1 MNSGARRVKRF
12 LVVLILIIFFFVG
25 ASCDSSHTFSF
36 NKTIQ
41 QTSEY
46 IEREMENADAV
57 GLSIALVSDNEIVWA
72 QGFGWA
78 DSENRVPATAD
89 SVYMLGSGTKTLT
102 TVALL
107 KLHEQ
112 GLVGLEQPAV
122 RYLPELDLAP
132 RYPGQLQEITVRR
145 LLNHHSG
152 LPGDL
157 YAAGFLFEEPWEAY
171 GCDLY
176 MDFLMRYLSADY
188 PSHPPGEKAT
198 YCNTG
203 FVLAGEIALRQGGDA
218 GETFADFMDR
228 EIFTPLGMN
237 HTSLRVIRENLA
249 RGYGGGQ
256 VSDIK
261 QTNCTF
267 GATGGAFTT
276 VKDIARFMMMI
287 NNGGS
292 TADGTRFLRP
302 DTVAMLGEAERSE
315 LDIDSMFQPGLGLD
329 SMNDPA
335 MSYAGRAWMKSGG
348 TGDYFSLMEMLP
360 DKKLGAVVLT
370 NSDTAENLPWAV
382 VRECLQNA
390 VREKF
395 GLEPKAPILPVD
407 DSENNPARIEGLYV
421 KAFGYDRIVDNGDGT
436 LTRLID
442 AQEANPDTVVLTYR
456 NGTYR
461 AEDRNES
468 LSFKN
473 LRWNGRDYFV
483 MIQSGS
489 SGADRD
495 EYQYGGHVRTI
506 VGEKV
511 TPGPISQAWRG
522 RLGPYVFDN
531 VPWNDIRW
539 GMPFG
544 ILTEKDNLLLWN
556 EENTV
561 VPENDTIGWIAGLNN
576 RGDSSLRMIEEDGM
590 EKLLCGG
597 YRAYPMARVPAI
609 APGAVIEGTVALFE
623 SDWFR
628 VDTVSP
634 GRKVDIAVTTESDQY
649 ALTVFDENGVFMG
662 REMGSISWT
671 TRQGAYFLAISPTP
685 EASGNYTFLMVTPP

>member
-1 MNSGARRVKRF
+1 MNSRARGVRPF
-12 LVVLILIIFFFVG
+12 GVVLVITALFVG
-25 ASCDSSHTFSF
+25 TSCDSSHTFSF
-36 NKTIQ
+36 NTTIQ

-46 IEREMENADAV
+46 IQQEMENANAV

-72 QGFGWA
+72 EGFGWA
-78 DSENRVPATAD
+78 DKENRVPATAD
-89 SVYMLGSGTKTLT
+89 SVFMLGSGTKTLT

-107 KLHEQ
+107 KLYEQ
-112 GLVGLEQPAV
+112 GRVGLDQPAV
-122 RYLPELDLAP
+122 RYLPELDLAS
-132 RYPGQLQEITVRR
+132 RYSDQLQEITVRR

-157 YAAGFLFEEPWEAY
+157 YAAGFLFDDSWETY

-176 MDFLMRYLSADY
+176 MDFLMKYLSTDY

-203 FVLAGEIALRQGGDA
+203 FVLAGEIALRQGREA
-218 GETFADFMDR
+218 GETFTDLMDR
-228 EIFTPLGMN
+228 EIFNPLGMN

-287 NNGGS
+287 NNGGR
-292 TADGTRFLRP
+292 TAEGARFLKP
-302 DTVAMLGEAERSE
+302 ETVAMLGEAERSE

-329 SMNDPA
+329 SMDDPA
-335 MSYAGRAWMKSGG
+335 MRYAGRAWMKSGG
-348 TGDYFSLMEMLP
+348 TGDYFSLIEMLP
-360 DKKLGAVVLT
+360 DKKLGVVVLT
-370 NSDTAENLPWAV
+370 NSDTAQNLPWAV

-395 GLEPKAPILPVD
+395 GLEPKAPILPVY

-442 AQEANPDTVVLTYR
+442 AQQANPDTVVLTYR
-456 NGTYR
+456 NGAYR
-461 AEDRNES
+461 AEHRNES

-522 RLGPYVFDN
+522 RLGLYVFDN

-539 GMPFG
+539 GAPFG

-561 VPENDTIGWIAGLNN
+561 VPENDTTGWIAGLNN
-576 RGDSSLRMIEEDGM
+576 RGDSSLRIIKEDGK

-597 YRAYPMARVPAI
+597 YRAYPMAQVPVV
-609 APGAVIEGTVALFE
+609 APGAVISGTVDLFKT
-623 SDWFR
+623 DWFR
-628 VDTVSP
+628 VDTVLA
-634 GRKVDIAVTTESDQY
+634 GQHVDIEVTTESERY
-649 ALTVFDENGVFMG
+649 ALTLFDENGLFLG
-662 REMGSISWT
+662 REMGAISFIT
-671 TRQGAYFLAISPTP
+671 QQGAYFCAISPTP
-685 EASGNYTFLMVTPP
+685 DTNGNYTLMVK